1 MMRRRSPSGRKVRLG
16 LAVVLFAPAA
26 SAEPCLN
33 VRGPL
38 EPAWSSAV
46 QAAER
51 ELAGDCG
58 KGTLTVV
65 PDHARVVVEVATP
78 DGRRGERVVE
88 RPRELVSTTL
98 GLLASIPEAP
108 IEEAPPE
115 SEPPPAPESP
125 PPPRVTSEDRGVA
138 APPAARDDGDRL
150 ASLGLT
156 FGTRLGLPTRV
167 LSTDIDL
174 RGDVRVNQWI
184 VSLSGRAS
192 PSGAHLGGH
201 DDWEYTEL
209 SVGMAGGRLFYLAG
223 GQLTVSLGPRLSTT
237 TIETDDTTTRSR
249 RDLLLQAGARYVVP
263 FGGRL
268 RPALGFETEAAP
280 LRLVSTTGEFPA
292 WSTSLR
298 FGLVGFGP

>member
-1 MMRRRSPSGRKVRLG
+1 MKVRVG
-16 LAVVLFAPAA
+16 VACVLFAPAA
-26 SAEPCLN
+26 AAEPCLK
-33 VRGPL
+33 VQAPL

-46 QAAER
+46 RAAER
-51 ELAGDCG
+51 ELGGDCG
-58 KGTLTVV
+58 KATLTVV
-65 PDHARVVVEVATP
+65 PEHARVVVEIATA
-78 DGRRGERVVE
+78 DGRHGERVVE

-98 GLLASIPEAP
+98 GLLASIPDEPPA
-108 IEEAPPE
+108 EEAHE
-115 SEPPPAPESP
+115 LEAAETEAAPAPKPEP
-125 PPPRVTSEDRGVA
+125 EPRAAAAAPVDRGAPAPSA
-138 APPAARDDGDRL
+138 APDDIDRF

-156 FGTRLGLPTRV
+156 FGTRYGMPTRV

-209 SVGMAGGRLFYLAG
+209 SVGMAGGRAFHLGG
-223 GQLTVSLGPRLSTT
+223 GQLTVLFGPRLSTT
-237 TIETDDTTTRSR
+237 TIETDDTSSRTR
-249 RDLLLQAGARYVVP
+249 RDLLLQAGARYVTP
-263 FGGRL
+263 IGGRL
-268 RPALGFETEAAP
+268 RPAIGFETEAAP

-298 FGLVGFGP
+298 FGIVGFGP